1 MTVSLQTPCLFI
13 VVPCYNE
20 EDVLPSTSRM
30 FLDKLRGLSEKSVIS
45 KDSRIIFVNDGSS
58 DGTWDVIA
66 ELSAMHPEIEG
77 ISLSRNRGHQNA
89 LLAGLMFARTRCDVS
104 ISLDCDGQDDVNAID
119 EMLQAYVNGNDIV
132 YGVRCDRSTDSF
144 AKRFSAQSYYRFL
157 KAMGVEAVADSA
169 DYRLISARALDALA
183 EFEEVNLYLRGMVP
197 LVGFKSTCV
206 FYKRQERIAGESH
219 YPIGKMLAL
228 AIDGITSLSVRPL
241 RLIAYLGL
249 IVSALSF
256 IGVCY
261 SLISNVLGMTVTGWT
276 SLISIVCLLG
286 GIQLFC
292 LGVIGE
298 YIGKIFLETKRRPRF
313 IVEQTTLDE

>member
-1 MTVSLQTPCLFI
+1 MTVSLQIPCLFI

-20 EDVLPSTSRM
+20 EDVLPSTSCM
-30 FLDKLRGLSEKSVIS
+30 FLDKLRDLSEKSVIS

-197 LVGFKSTCV
+197 LVGFKSVCV